1 MPSWQNC
8 LPCQVWN
15 KDSIKVEMGSHLK
28 SSCLI
33 FFSLNIFTT
42 VIVNMQLFW
51 HTFLSPRGKR
61 LAYYSTTYFLVKNW
75 IIKRCS
81 SSVFLLGFDP
91 HSPQTLHNT
100 SCNPRAIHHGRIHKK
115 SYSPYALC
123 PSKSSLSCFKS
134 SWDMDSSIFI
144 NFIQIWTG
152 AVN

>member
-1 MPSWQNC
+1 MAKLSSLPSVKQGFYESRNGIP
-8 LPCQVWN
+8 LEIFVLDILQLEYLHN
-15 KDSIKVEMGSHLK
+15 SDSKYAVILTYILIPPWEK
-28 SSCLI
+28 SCL
-33 FFSLNIFTT
+33 
-42 VIVNMQLFW
+42 LF
-51 HTFLSPRGKR
+51 HHLLSCEK
-61 LAYYSTTYFLVKNW
+61 W
-75 IIKRCS
+75 IIIRCS